1 MERLRP
7 GIGPAAPASPNPL
20 RRRTAGPLEAPA
32 LESGDRPLPINLPTA
47 LRLANVQ
54 AVDVVAAAER
64 LNAAFAVL
72 DQARVQWL
80 PTITLGGDYYRH
92 DGKIQNSD
100 GSVTDNSHSSWMYG
114 AGSGIGAAA
123 ILSPDDAIFGAL
135 IAKQT
140 VRARQ
145 ADLQAARND
154 TLVAVTD
161 AYFNVQQARGELAG
175 AMDARRRAEELV
187 RRTKEL
193 QSVSGLAPGLEVVRA
208 QAEVA
213 RRQQTEL
220 QAREQWQLSSA
231 DLLRILRLDPAARV
245 EPVEPPHLRIDVVP
259 PGRCVDDLIAFALL
273 NRPELASQKAQ
284 VEATLALLKQERLR
298 PLIPSVLIRGASTP
312 VTGTLAVGQFSG
324 GSNGSPGNTGS
335 RGDID
340 VQLLWQ
346 LNNLGLGNLALV
358 RQRQAENR
366 SAVVELFRV
375 QDRVAAET
383 VQAFDQVRM
392 AARRADVAADGVRL
406 ARDSADKNIEGLR
419 QPDIVGGKITLLVRP
434 EEAVA
439 SIEALYQ
446 AYIDYYTAVTD
457 YDRGQFRLYHA
468 LGHPAQRLADDDPTA
483 PAAAPP
489 PPAGGRQEGGGA
501 ARVVPLTPSP

>member
-1 MERLRP
+1 M
-7 GIGPAAPASPNPL
+7 APL
-20 RRRTAGPLEAPA
+20 RCRTGRMLCILGAAVAAGTWNASAQELAPPPRLLQTPSVGRTAGPLKAPA

-72 DQARVQWL
+72 DQARAQWL

-145 ADLQAARND
+145 ADLQAAHND

-231 DLLRILRLDPAARV
+231 DLLRRLAP
-245 EPVEPPHLRIDVVP
+245 
-259 PGRCVDDLIAFALL
+259 
-273 NRPELASQKAQ
+273 RP
-284 VEATLALLKQERLR
+284 RR
-298 PLIPSVLIRGASTP
+298 P
-312 VTGTLAVGQFSG
+312 
-324 GSNGSPGNTGS
+324 
-335 RGDID
+335 
-340 VQLLWQ
+340 
-346 LNNLGLGNLALV
+346 
-358 RQRQAENR
+358 
-366 SAVVELFRV
+366 
-375 QDRVAAET
+375 
-383 VQAFDQVRM
+383 
-392 AARRADVAADGVRL
+392 RRA
-406 ARDSADKNIEGLR
+406 
-419 QPDIVGGKITLLVRP
+419 GG
-434 EEAVA
+434 
-439 SIEALYQ
+439 
-446 AYIDYYTAVTD
+446 
-457 YDRGQFRLYHA
+457 
-468 LGHPAQRLADDDPTA
+468 
-483 PAAAPP
+483 AAAPAHRRG
-489 PPAGGRQEGGGA
+489 PAGQVRGRPDRGCTAQ
-501 ARVVPLTPSP
+501 SPRIGLAKSSG